1 MILSIVRRQ
10 SGTIGEYNAPVMPFI
25 TRVAFSTALMVSL
38 WSPTGFTEQS
48 GQAAPPSRAG
58 NLDAL
63 VTAIE
68 PELITWRRHL
78 HQNPELSNREVE
90 TAKYVAERLRSFGLE
105 PQTGVGK
112 HGVVAILTG
121 SRPGP
126 VVALRADMD
135 GLPVREETNVPF
147 ASKAT
152 GEYEGNSVG
161 VMHACGHDTH
171 VAILLATARVL
182 TQMRDRVPGTV
193 KFIFQPAEES
203 VPAAERPAGA
213 ELMIKEG
220 VMANPKVDAVFG
232 LHVFA
237 NVPAGTITYRSGPF
251 MAAADSF
258 EIIVK
263 GRQTH
268 GSAPWRGV
276 DPIVVGAQIVTS
288 LQTIVSR
295 NVDITLLPA
304 IVTVGQFQSGVRNN
318 IIPDSARL
326 VGTIRTF
333 DDAVQADIHARV
345 RKIAEGIAAGAGATV
360 DVRIDKGYP
369 VTSNDAALTKQM
381 LPTLERVAPGK
392 VKESELITGAE
403 DFTYFQRQVPGLFFF
418 LGITPP
424 EQVGKAA
431 ANHSPLF
438 YVEEKALI
446 TGVRALAH
454 LAVDYLQAPISS
466 RAR

>member
-1 MILSIVRRQ
+1 MSSTLRLRPVTAVLLTLLILSGPAGGQ
-10 SGTIGEYNAPVMPFI
+10 TPSTPSGG
-25 TRVAFSTALMVSL
+25 
-38 WSPTGFTEQS
+38 
-48 GQAAPPSRAG
+48 AG
-58 NLDAL
+58 LDAL
-63 VTAIE
+63 ITAIE

-78 HQNPELSNREVE
+78 HQNPELSNREVK
-90 TAKYVAERLRSFGLE
+90 TAAYVAERLKSFGLE
-105 PQTGVGK
+105 PQTGIAK
-112 HGVVAILTG
+112 TGVVAILKG

-135 GLPVREETNVPF
+135 GLPVREETSVPF

-152 GEYEGNSVG
+152 GEYEGNTVG

-182 TQMRDRVPGTV
+182 TQMRDRLPGTV
-193 KFIFQPAEES
+193 KFIFQPAEEGA
-203 VPAAERPAGA
+203 PAGERPAGA
-213 ELMIKEG
+213 ELMVKEG
-220 VMANPKVDAVFG
+220 VMTNPKVDAVFG

-251 MAAADSF
+251 MAASDTM

-268 GSAPWRGV
+268 GSSPWRGV
-276 DPIVVGAQIVTS
+276 DPIVVGSQIVNA

-295 NVDITLLPA
+295 NVDITRLPA
-304 IVTVGQFQSGVRNN
+304 IVTVGQFQAGVRNN

-333 DDAVQADIHARV
+333 DDQVQDDIHARV
-345 RKIAEGIAAGAGATV
+345 KKIAEGVAAGAGATV
-360 DVRIDKGYP
+360 EVRIDKGYP
-369 VTSNDAALTKQM
+369 VTANDPALTKRM
-381 LPTLERVAPGK
+381 LPTLERINPGK

-403 DFTYFQRQVPGLFFF
+403 DFTYFQRQAPGLFFF

-424 EQVGKAA
+424 EQVGKAP

-446 TGVRALAH
+446 TGVRALAN
-454 LAVDYLQAPISS
+454 LAVDYLSAPG
-466 RAR
+466 R

>member
-1 MILSIVRRQ
+1 MTSPSRFFGASAVL
-10 SGTIGEYNAPVMPFI
+10 AM
-25 TRVAFSTALMVSL
+25 LVSV
-38 WSPTGFTEQS
+38 PGGAAAQ
-48 GQAAPPSRAG
+48 APPAAG
-58 NLDAL
+58 SSSKLDAL

-78 HQNPELSNREVE
+78 HQHPELSNREVE
-90 TAKYVAERLRSFGLE
+90 TAKYIAERLRSFGLE
-105 PQTGVGK
+105 PKTGIART
-112 HGVVAILTG
+112 GVVAILTG

-147 ASKAT
+147 ASKAR
-152 GEYEGNSVG
+152 GEYEGNPVS

-171 VAILLATARVL
+171 VALLLATARVL
-182 TQMRDRVPGTV
+182 TQMRDQLPGTV

-203 VPAAERPAGA
+203 VPQAERPAGA
-213 ELMIKEG
+213 ELMVKEG
-220 VMANPKVDAVFG
+220 VMQNPKVEAVFG

-237 NVPAGTITYRSGPF
+237 NVPAGTITYRPGPF
-251 MAAADSF
+251 MAAADAF

-268 GSAPWRGV
+268 GSSPWRGV
-276 DPIVVGAQIVTS
+276 DPIVVGSQIVNA

-295 NVDITLLPA
+295 HVDITRLPA
-304 IVTVGQFQSGVRNN
+304 IVTVGQFQAGVRNN

-333 DDAVQADIHARV
+333 DDQVQEDIHARV

-360 DVRIDKGYP
+360 EVTIDKGYP
-369 VTSNDAALTKQM
+369 VTANDPALTKRM
-381 LPTLERVAPGK
+381 LPTLERINPGK

-403 DFTYFQRQVPGLFFF
+403 DFTFFQRQAPGLFFF

-446 TGVRALAH
+446 TGVRALAN
-454 LAVDYLQAPISS
+454 LAVDYLSS
-466 RAR
+466 AAR